1 MNTPARLCARPC
13 LLAVLVV
20 GACAKP
26 TEADCER
33 LADHVIDLMV
43 KDVGVEGM
51 EDAIREEAEKER
63 PKLVEEC
70 KGGTKAEVECLLE
83 AQSREDMEKC

>member
-1 MNTPARLCARPC
+1 MKTPARLS
-13 LLAVLVV
+13 LLAAFVL

-26 TEADCER
+26 TEADCEQ

-63 PKLVEEC
+63 PKLIEEC
-70 KGGTKAEVECLLE
+70 KGGTKTEVDCLLA